1 VYAKVF
7 FISLTC
13 ALKFKVIKYF
23 CVSKVIVFNH
33 HSNPLRH
40 FKFFISFL
48 GILSLLLAC
57 NPTKDK
63 WMNRNWHT
71 MTGRFN
77 VYFNGE
83 IKYIEVIQALEK
95 GHQNDFT
102 KILDVFPYGDEAA
115 SKGVAG
121 QLDIVLKK
129 ASLSVQNHYVGRYT
143 DNSYFLMGK
152 AHYFKRD
159 YYAAM
164 EAFQYINARYKN
176 QGLRPISTA
185 WIAKC
190 YTGLQKVDEAEAVM
204 GLLLSEENAKLKKQS
219 LYRKVFPETPKE
231 YTREIY
237 ATAAD
242 IAIRQEKYSTAAEK
256 LKIALDF
263 TSEKK
268 DRIRY
273 TYILG
278 QLYAQMDSVKLANQY
293 FGRILKMLAPYDFE
307 FNASINLARSYD
319 PTDQGA
325 VKRVRR
331 ALKRMLRDDKNDG
344 FYDQIWYELGV
355 LETKE
360 KNIPS
365 AIKAF
370 KMAAFVPGKNT
381 NQKALAYL
389 ALGNIY
395 LDMPDYKLAQAYYDS
410 TAASISPSY
419 KNYQKIIDKKTVL
432 SDLIDNL
439 IAIETEDSLQAIAK
453 LSKVDIEKKIDQ
465 WIVAAK
471 LDSANAVKRAKD
483 KKEAEKLAQMNPQGA
498 IANANTA
505 GFGEQGQWYFY
516 NPTMMVSGAA
526 EFFSSKKWGQRA
538 NEDYWRIAAME
549 KEKQDDTGTD
559 AAEAD
564 SSAGEKDKAPASD
577 GATDGETKGE
587 VSQRGNPG
595 ISGDRQAWIADVPFT
610 AKDLRQS
617 NDRLA
622 LAYFNIGVIYDEKL
636 ADAKEAIKDYELL
649 LKRFP
654 KSEYEPEVLYKMYK
668 LYTQLKQTDKA
679 AAVKNKL
686 IQEYPQS
693 PYALILQNKSIS
705 SAESDANKE
714 VVLFYEQVY
723 QKYVEGS
730 FAEVKQQK
738 KEADKKF
745 PGNALQPKFDLL
757 YAMAVGRSES
767 IPQFQAELTEVAARY
782 PKTDVGDRAAAILK
796 AIKKQSEVQIPDSL
810 KPAEADF
817 TIDESGPFYFVIAI
831 KDDKLDMNE
840 LIGRIM
846 SYNEEY
852 NEFDNLRANPMLSN
866 DGYQLLLVREF
877 KEFNKAL
884 SYHSDFKLR
893 DGTKKRLQYDG
904 PTFAFVISVPNFK
917 KMLKEKK
924 VDSYNT
930 IFVQYEKSK
939 PVKP

>member
-1 VYAKVF
+1 MF

-48 GILSLLLAC
+48 GLLSLLLAC

-63 WMNRNWHT
+63 WINRNWHT

-83 IKYIEVIQALEK
+83 VKYLEVIEALEK

-102 KILDVFPYGDEAA
+102 KILEVFPYGDEAA

-143 DNSYFLMGK
+143 DNSYLLMGK

-164 EAFQYINARYKN
+164 EAFQYINAKYKN

-190 YTGLQKVDEAEAVM
+190 YAGLKKVDEAEAVM
-204 GLLLSEENAKLKKQS
+204 GLLLSEENSKLKKQS
-219 LYRKVFPETPKE
+219 IYRKIFPQTPKD

-242 IAIRQEKYSTAAEK
+242 IAIKQEKYSTAAEK
-256 LKIALDF
+256 LKIALDY
-263 TSEKK
+263 TSAKK
-268 DRIRY
+268 DKIRY

-278 QLYAQMDSVKLANQY
+278 QLYAQMDSIKLANQY
-293 FGRILKMLAPYDFE
+293 FSKVMKMLAPYDFE

-331 ALKRMLRDDKNDG
+331 SLKRMLRDDKNEG

-360 KNIPS
+360 KNIPA

-370 KMAAFVPGKNT
+370 KMAAIVPGKNT

-395 LDMPDYKLAQAYYDS
+395 LDIPDYKLAQAYYDS
-410 TAASISPSY
+410 TATSITPSY

-432 SDLIDNL
+432 SDLINNF
-439 IAIETEDSLQAIAK
+439 IVIETEDSLQAIAK
-453 LSKVDIEKKIDQ
+453 LSKPDIEKKIDQ
-465 WIVAAK
+465 WIAAAK
-471 LDSANAVKRAKD
+471 QDSANAVKRAKD
-483 KKEAEKLAQMNPQGA
+483 KKEADRLAKLSPQGT
-498 IANANTA
+498 IANTNTA

-516 NPTMMVSGAA
+516 NPTMMVAGAA

-538 NEDYWRIAAME
+538 NEDYWRIAAKE
-549 KEKQDDTGTD
+549 KEKPDDNTGTD
-559 AAEAD
+559 AAQAD
-564 SSAGEKDKAPASD
+564 SAATKKEKTPGED
-577 GATDGETKGE
+577 GADADSKEATKE
-587 VSQRGNPG
+587 RGTPG

-610 AKDLRQS
+610 QSDLQKS
-617 NDRLA
+617 NMRLA

-636 ADAKEAIKDYELL
+636 SDAREAIKDYELL

-654 KSEYEPEVLYKMYK
+654 KSEFEPEVLYKMFK
-668 LYTQLKQTDKA
+668 LYNQLKQTDKA
-679 AAVKNKL
+679 TAAKNKL
-686 IQEYPQS
+686 IQEYPLS

-705 SAESDANKE
+705 SAESDANRE
-714 VVLFYEQVY
+714 VVVFYEQLY
-723 QKYVEGS
+723 QKYLDGNYT
-730 FAEVKQQK
+730 EVKQQK

-745 PGNALQPKFDLL
+745 PGNALQPKYDLL
-757 YAMAVGRSES
+757 YALSVGKSEG
-767 IPQFQAELTEVAARY
+767 ITEFKAELTEVAARY

-796 AIKKQSEVQIPDSL
+796 AIKRQGEAQIPDSL
-810 KPAEADF
+810 KPVEADF

-846 SYNEEY
+846 TYNEEY
-852 NEFDNLRANPMLSN
+852 HEFENLRANPMLSN
-866 DGYQLLLVREF
+866 DGYQLLMVREF
-877 KEFNKAL
+877 KELGKAMTF
-884 SYHSDFKLR
+884 YTDFKTR
-893 DGTKKRLQYDG
+893 DALKKRLQYQG
-904 PTFAFVISVPNFK
+904 SSLAFVVSVPNFK

-924 VDSYNT
+924 VDSYNA
-930 IFVQYEKSK
+930 IFVEYEKSK

>member
-1 VYAKVF
+1 
-7 FISLTC
+7 
-13 ALKFKVIKYF
+13 
-23 CVSKVIVFNH
+23 
-33 HSNPLRH
+33 
-40 FKFFISFL
+40 
-48 GILSLLLAC
+48 
-57 NPTKDK
+57 
-63 WMNRNWHT
+63 

-83 IKYIEVIQALEK
+83 IKFLEVMEVLEK

-121 QLDIVLKK
+121 ELDIVLKK

-164 EAFQYINARYKN
+164 EAFQYINAKYKD

-219 LYRKVFPETPKE
+219 IYHKVFPETPKE

-242 IAIRQEKYSTAAEK
+242 IAIKQEKYSTAAEK
-256 LKIALDF
+256 LKIALDY
-263 TSEKK
+263 TSAKK
-268 DRIRY
+268 VKIRY

-278 QLYAQMDSVKLANQY
+278 QLYAQMDSVKLANKY
-293 FGRILKMLAPYDFE
+293 FSKVMKMLAPYDFE

-319 PTDQGA
+319 PSDHGA

-331 ALKRMLRDDKNDG
+331 SLKRMLRDDKNDG

-355 LETKE
+355 LEAKE
-360 KNIPS
+360 KNMPA

-370 KMAAFVPGKNT
+370 KMAANVPGKNA

-395 LDMPDYKLAQAYYDS
+395 LEIPDYKLAQAYYDS
-410 TAASISPSY
+410 TASSITPTH
-419 KNYQKIIDKKTVL
+419 KDYQKIIDKKTVL
-432 SDLIDNL
+432 SDLISNF
-439 IAIETEDSLQAIAK
+439 IVIETQDSLQAIAK
-453 LSKVDIEKKIDQ
+453 LSKPDIEKKIDQ
-465 WIVAAK
+465 WIAAAK

-483 KKEAEKLAQMNPQGA
+483 KKEADRLAKLNPQST
-498 IANANTA
+498 IANTNTA

-516 NPTMMVSGAA
+516 NPVMMVSGAA
-526 EFFSSKKWGQRA
+526 EFFSAKKWGQRA

-549 KEKQDDTGTD
+549 KEKRDDTGTSSD
-559 AAEAD
+559 ESDGANTD
-564 SSAGEKDKAPASD
+564 SSAAKKDKVPED
-577 GATDGETKGE
+577 GA
-587 VSQRGNPG
+587 SGNDRNEEQTEQGLTG
-595 ISGDRQAWIADVPFT
+595 IAGTRQAWIADVPFT
-610 AKDLRQS
+610 QS
-617 NDRLA
+617 GLQKSNARLS

-636 ADAKEAIKDYELL
+636 ADTKEAIKDFETL

-654 KSEYEPEVLYKMYK
+654 KSEYEPEVLYKLFK
-668 LYTQLKQTDKA
+668 LYNKLKQTDKA
-679 AAVKNKL
+679 EAVKNKL
-686 IQEYPQS
+686 IQDYPLS

-714 VVLFYEQVY
+714 VVLFYEQLY
-723 QKYVEGS
+723 QKYLDGNY
-730 FAEVKQQK
+730 AEVKQQK
-738 KEADKKF
+738 KEADKKY
-745 PGNALQPKFDLL
+745 PGNALQPKYDLL
-757 YAMAVGRSES
+757 YALAVGKSEG
-767 IPQFQAELTEVAARY
+767 INEFKTELTEVAARY
-782 PKTDVGDRAAAILK
+782 PKTDVGDRATAILK
-796 AIKKQSEVQIPDSL
+796 AIKKQTEVQVPDSL
-810 KPAEADF
+810 KAPEADF
-817 TIDESGPFYFVIAI
+817 TIDENGPFYFVIAI
-831 KDDKLDMNE
+831 RDDKLDMNE

-846 SYNEEY
+846 AYNEEY

-866 DGYQLLLVREF
+866 DGYQLLIVREF
-877 KEFNKAL
+877 KELGKAITF
-884 SYHSDFKLR
+884 HTDFKTR
-893 DGTKKRLQYDG
+893 DAVKKRLQYPG
-904 PTFAFVISVPNFK
+904 PTLAFVISVPNFK

-924 VDSYNT
+924 VDSYNA
-930 IFVQYEKSK
+930 IFVEYEKSK
-939 PVKP
+939 PVKQ

>member
-1 VYAKVF
+1 
-7 FISLTC
+7 
-13 ALKFKVIKYF
+13 
-23 CVSKVIVFNH
+23 
-33 HSNPLRH
+33 
-40 FKFFISFL
+40 
-48 GILSLLLAC
+48 
-57 NPTKDK
+57 
-63 WMNRNWHT
+63 

-83 IKYIEVIQALEK
+83 VKYVEVIEVLEK

-102 KILDVFPYGDEAA
+102 KILEVFPYGDEAA

-164 EAFQYINARYKN
+164 EAFQYINAKYKN

-190 YTGLQKVDEAEAVM
+190 YTGLKKVDEAEAVM
-204 GLLLSEENAKLKKQS
+204 GLLLSEENAKLKKQN
-219 LYRKVFPETPKE
+219 LYRKIFPETPKE

-242 IAIRQEKYSTAAEK
+242 IAIKQEKYSTAAEK
-256 LKIALDF
+256 LKIALDY
-263 TSEKK
+263 TTAKK
-268 DRIRY
+268 DKIRY
-273 TYILG
+273 TFILG

-293 FGRILKMLAPYDFE
+293 FGKILKMLAPYDFE

-319 PTDQGA
+319 PADQA
-325 VKRVRR
+325 SVKRVRR
-331 ALKRMLRDDKNDG
+331 SLKRMLRDDKNDG

-360 KNIPS
+360 KNIPA

-370 KMAAFVPGKNT
+370 KMAAVVPGKNS

-410 TAASISPSY
+410 TASSISPSY

-432 SDLIDNL
+432 SDLINNL
-439 IAIETEDSLQAIAK
+439 IVIETEDSLQAIAK
-453 LSKVDIEKKIDQ
+453 LSKEDIEKKIDQ
-465 WIVAAK
+465 WIAAAK

-483 KKEAEKLAQMNPQGA
+483 KKEEDRLAKLNNQGA
-498 IANANTA
+498 IANTTTA

-516 NPTMMVSGAA
+516 NPTMMVAGAS

-538 NEDYWRIAAME
+538 NEDYWRIAAKE
-549 KEKQDDTGTD
+549 KEKQDDVGTD
-559 AAEAD
+559 GTEGD
-564 SSAGEKDKAPASD
+564 STTSQKDKSPDD
-577 GATDGETKGE
+577 GTTDGETQGGE
-587 VSQRGNPG
+587 TQRGAPG

-610 AKDLRQS
+610 GSDLKKS
-617 NDRLA
+617 NNRLA

-636 ADAKEAIKDYELL
+636 GDAKEAVKDYELL

-654 KSEYEPEVLYKMYK
+654 KSEYEPEVLYKMFK
-668 LYTQLKQTDKA
+668 LYNQLQQTDKA
-679 AAVKNKL
+679 TAAKNKL
-686 IQEYPQS
+686 IKDYPTS

-705 SAESDANKE
+705 SAESDANRE
-714 VVLFYEQVY
+714 VVLFYEQLY
-723 QKYVEGS
+723 QKYLDGN

-738 KEADKKF
+738 KESDKKF
-745 PGNALQPKFDLL
+745 PGNALQPKYDLL
-757 YAMAVGRSES
+757 YALAVGRSEG
-767 IPQFQAELTEVAARY
+767 IPEFQKELTEVAARY
-782 PKTDVGDRAAAILK
+782 PKTDVGDRATDILK
-796 AIKKQSEVQIPDSL
+796 AIKRQTEQHVPDSL
-810 KPAEADF
+810 KPVEADF
-817 TIDESGPFYFVIAI
+817 TIDESGPFYYVIAI
-831 KDDKLDMNE
+831 RDDKLEMNE
-840 LIGRIM
+840 LIGRMM

-852 NEFDNLRANPMLSN
+852 HEFDNLRANPMLSN

-877 KEFNKAL
+877 KELNKAMTF
-884 SYHSDFKLR
+884 YTDFKTR
-893 DGTKKRLQYDG
+893 DALKKRLQYQG
-904 PTFAFVISVPNFK
+904 GAIAFVISVPNFK

-924 VDSYNT
+924 VDSYNA
-930 IFVQYEKSK
+930 IFVEYEKTK
-939 PVKP
+939 PVKQ